1 MGGRRE
7 SCEVRLPLLL
17 KFCRLYITS
26 GVDGIGKHT
35 KENIDCEFTDTG
47 IDFRILN
54 FNNGKNYRLK
64 ISPLHDLID
73 PAASKFKVKSN
84 SITIDLVKKKSKH
97 WSDIKQTKSLT
108 KAADEIGKKKKKD
121 EDEENPNAG
130 LMSMMKEL
138 YDTGDENIKRTIAE
152 SWQKASEN
160 KMMGKV

>member
-1 MGGRRE
+1 
-7 SCEVRLPLLL
+7 V
-17 KFCRLYITS
+17 YITS

-54 FNNGKNYRLK
+54 FNGKNYRLK
-64 ISPLHDLID
+64 ISPLNDLID

-84 SITIDLVKKKSKH
+84 SVTIDLVKKKSKH

-108 KAADEIGKKKKKD
+108 KAADEIGKKKKG

-138 YDTGDENIKRTIAE
+138 YETGDENMKRTIAE